1 FNEAAASLGDNV
13 VIVTVSLDLPF
24 AQARWCGAAGV
35 EQVKTVSDYNGVDF
49 GNRYGLL
56 IKELHLLARAVLV
69 VDQAGILQ
77 YSQLVSEV
85 TDEPDYDAAI
95 DAVKKLL

>member
-1 FNEAAASLGDNV
+1 
-13 VIVTVSLDLPF
+13 
-24 AQARWCGAAGV
+24 
-35 EQVKTVSDYNGVDF
+35 
-49 GNRYGLL
+49 LL

-95 DAVKKLL
+95 DTVKKLL